1 MKRMLKKVLSL
12 GLALVLIS
20 SLLPIGTLVNASS
33 AAERVTYTSVIG
45 PGGYLNYDVVSYED
59 NKKAGIYGTTT
70 ILATTGDET
79 LGENMRAVKWPVST
93 ACGSANITINAL
105 SDAETKR
112 KIVVPNTAKRAY
124 FEFDI
129 YTTSA
134 FTPAKLHLGGWT
146 KAGKWPNLTYT
157 NKFSELSANTWHTIT
172 LPLDELEISTGY
184 IWTEVVSID
193 NIKITLPSTISAAF
207 DIYIKNM
214 RFSYDP
220 TITISATRDGNDMDL
235 TWTSDVAAT
244 SYDVYRNGI
253 LVADNITEASY
264 EDTVINDGDCVTYKI
279 EAYNGATKVVEN
291 EKTVVVHPLNQ
302 IVSLDIIDANGTYSS
317 TLSGGNSGLKY
328 ANSYNYTKGTVV
340 KNTSGIP
347 DGAVK
352 YPVVAKDENGANKV
366 EKIVYEFKGNIQ
378 TFPSDAY
385 IAMLLYVEADSNAI
399 VDKPLRVFLTENS
412 TWKKY
417 QPEDFGDLVANQ
429 WHYIK
434 VPISEL
440 KNAGTP
446 CTGANIYDL
455 QIQFTNPT
463 EATSAYNLYVKDL
476 RIAYDCTI
484 EADNLTPNVGDTV
497 TFTTD
502 STQGFN
508 FIVAAYDIDR
518 KLISVEFVNEATKAY
533 TVKEGD
539 KYVKAMLWTDMTKL
553 IPVTSDVEVTVQTV
567 Q

>member
-33 AAERVTYTSVIG
+33 ADERVTYTSVIG
-45 PGGYLNYDVVSYED
+45 PGGYLNGDVVRYD
-59 NKKAGIYGTTT
+59 AAIY
-70 ILATTGDET
+70 ANNGDGDKVSDSDASDGNTT
-79 LGENMRAVKWPVST
+79 LGENMRAVKWSIDT
-93 ACGSANITINAL
+93 TNGGSAIKINAA
-105 SDAETKR
+105 SDDVTKR

-134 FTPAKLHLGGWT
+134 FTPTKLHLGGWT
-146 KAGKWPNLTYT
+146 QANKWPNLTYT
-157 NKFSELSANTWHTIT
+157 KFNELSANTWHTIT
-172 LPLDELEISTGY
+172 LPLDELAISTGY

-193 NIKITLPSTISAAF
+193 NIRICLPSTISAAF

-235 TWTSDVAAT
+235 TWKSDVAAT

-264 EDTVINDGDCVTYKI
+264 EDTDINDGDCVTYKI

-302 IVSLDIIDANGTYSS
+302 IVSLDIIDANGSYSS

-328 ANSYNYTKGTVV
+328 ANSYNYTKGNVIT
-340 KNTSGIP
+340 NTSGIP

-352 YPVVAKDENGANKV
+352 YPVAEKAENGANKV

-385 IAMLLYVEADSNAI
+385 IAMLLYVEADANATI
-399 VDKPLRVFLTENS
+399 DKPLRVLLTENS

-417 QPEDFGDLVANQ
+417 QPEDFGNLAANQ

-484 EADNLTPNVGDTV
+484 EADNLTPNVGETV

-508 FIVAAYDIDR
+508 FIVAVYDIDR
-518 KLISVEFVNEATKAY
+518 KLKSVEFVNEATKAY

-553 IPVTSDVEVTVQTV
+553 IPVASDVEVTVQ
-567 Q
+567 